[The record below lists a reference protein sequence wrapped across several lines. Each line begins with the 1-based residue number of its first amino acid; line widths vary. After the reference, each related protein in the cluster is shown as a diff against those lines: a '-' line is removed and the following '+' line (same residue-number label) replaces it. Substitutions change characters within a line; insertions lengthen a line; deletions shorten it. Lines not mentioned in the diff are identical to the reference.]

1 MVIIGLILED
11 SVAGSGRFLRVNK
24 YFQNSG
30 TPKFLSL
37 EVKVTASSYH
47 CFLCKNSN
55 ASPTGLPHFQTC
67 HGLHHW
73 KILANCWVFRF
84 QGFYYLN

>member
-37 EVKVTASSYH
+37 EVKATDSNQSTKPNSIVCAD
-47 CFLCKNSN
+47 CDGNGKFL
-55 ASPTGLPHFQTC
+55 
-67 HGLHHW
+67 
-73 KILANCWVFRF
+73 
-84 QGFYYLN
+84 YLLFFFICPFSQPFAI